1 LREKPDTVEMLKLIC
16 LFAYVFLGLAPSA
29 RAAVELAVQGKSP
42 QPLTDVYLYQGL
54 PYLALDDLLAAV
66 SLRGNWDAVRHI
78 YYIPTQNGRAEL
90 SPGRRN
96 LKIGTRFYPLL
107 DRPRFIDGRLR
118 VSENFVLNQLELLT
132 GRPVYYRNLDPVK
145 EPTGGDS
152 AMDRLFAFLL
162 RKKNPSAPLGLA
174 GVAIDAGHGGLDP
187 GVIAADG
194 TKEKDLALELTLR
207 LQKILKMNLGV
218 PVYLSRDDDYQ
229 LTASQRLE
237 ALKHDEVDAW
247 LLLHAG
253 GSFSPAAQGVAIFVR
268 GARQSAAGELPD
280 QSLLLAREI
289 MLALEAAEVPVAG
302 IFSSPLVPLGQG
314 NLPTVLLELG
324 FLTNPQDLQ
333 RLKTVEGRQKLAEA
347 LYQGLNSFS
356 LNRKKN

>member
-1 LREKPDTVEMLKLIC
+1 MLKLIC
-16 LFAYVFLGLAPSA
+16 LLAFLFFGFAPSA
-29 RAAVELAVQGKSP
+29 RSVVELAVQGKSP
-42 QPLTDVYLYQGL
+42 QPLTDVYLHQGL

-66 SLRGNWDAVRHI
+66 SLQGHWDAVRHI
-78 YYIPTQNGRAEL
+78 YSIQTQKGLAEL
-90 SPGRRN
+90 SPGRKN
-96 LKIGTRFYPLL
+96 LKIGARFYPLI
-107 DRPRFIDGRLR
+107 DRPRFIDDRLR
-118 VSENFVLNQLELLT
+118 VSENFVLNQLDLLT
-132 GRPVYYRNLDPVK
+132 GLPVYYRNLNPVEK
-145 EPTGGDS
+145 PSGGDS
-152 AMDRLFAFLL
+152 TMDRLFAFLL
-162 RKKNPSAPLGLA
+162 RKKHPATPLGLA
-174 GVAIDAGHGGLDP
+174 GVALDAGHGGLDP

-194 TKEKDLALELTLR
+194 TKEKDLTLELTLR

-237 ALKHDEVDAW
+237 ALKHEDVDAW
-247 LLLHAG
+247 LLLHTG

-268 GARQSAAGELPD
+268 STRPPANGELPD

-289 MLALEAAEVPVAG
+289 MLALEAVEVPVAG

-314 NLPTVLLELG
+314 NLPTALLELG

-333 RLKTVEGRQKLAEA
+333 RLRTVVGQQKLADA

>member
-1 LREKPDTVEMLKLIC
+1 MLKLIC
-16 LFAYVFLGLAPSA
+16 LVAFLLLGVVPQAS
-29 RAAVELAVQGKSP
+29 AAVELAVQGKSP
-42 QPLTDVYLYQGL
+42 QPLTDVYLHQGL
-54 PYLALDDLLAAV
+54 PYLALDDLLDVV
-66 SLRGNWDAVRHI
+66 SLRGHWDAVRHVYSI
-78 YYIPTQNGRAEL
+78 RTQNGLAEL
-90 SPGRRN
+90 SPGRKN
-96 LKIGTRFYPLL
+96 LKIGTKFYPLI

-145 EPTGGDS
+145 EPSGRDS

-162 RKKNPSAPLGLA
+162 RKKHPSASPGLA
-174 GVAIDAGHGGLDP
+174 GVALDAGHGGLDP

-194 TKEKDLALELTLR
+194 TKEKDLTLALTLH

-229 LTASQRLE
+229 LSASQRLE
-237 ALKHDEVDAW
+237 TLKHEDIDAW
-247 LLLHAG
+247 LLLHVG

-268 GARQSAAGELPD
+268 GARPAAAAELPD
-280 QSLLLAREI
+280 QSLSLAREI
-289 MLALEAAEVPVAG
+289 MLALEEKEIPVAG

-314 NLPTVLLELG
+314 NLPTALVELG
-324 FLTNPQDLQ
+324 FLNNPQDLK
-333 RLKTVEGRQKLAEA
+333 RLQTVEGQQKLAEA
-347 LYQGLNSFS
+347 LYEGLNSFS